1 MVFYLQGEVERERSV
16 SVGCKEC
23 CVKNECID
31 EDHCDV
37 VRVHSFFFL
46 EGVNV
51 EVSVCVLNFHACVI
65 GSFQQWLS
73 LLNLQ
78 CVVNLSGEESTI
90 RGQPSRRFSN
100 TSHYSSDNSLSEQS
114 ASNAIVL
121 KFASS
126 GSSQSSCSKS
136 DNSSIMET

>member
-1 MVFYLQGEVERERSV
+1 MTLLGSTV
-16 SVGCKEC
+16 
-23 CVKNECID
+23 
-31 EDHCDV
+31 
-37 VRVHSFFFL
+37 FFFL
-46 EGVNV
+46 EEGVNV

-65 GSFQQWLS
+65 GSFQRWLS

-90 RGQPSRRFSN
+90 RGQPSRWFSS
-100 TSHYSSDNSLSEQS
+100 TSYYSSGNSLLEQS
-114 ASNAIVL
+114 TSNAIVL

-136 DNSSIMET
+136 DNSSRMEFWKPNFNVYERKYRSKSTRGM